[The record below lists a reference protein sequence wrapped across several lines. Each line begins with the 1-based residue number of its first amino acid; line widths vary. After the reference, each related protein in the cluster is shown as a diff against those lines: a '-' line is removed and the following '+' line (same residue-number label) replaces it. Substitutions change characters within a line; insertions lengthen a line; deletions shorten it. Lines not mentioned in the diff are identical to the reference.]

1 VYAIAD
7 VQVRQTDTA
16 GNLSAA
22 ATNAAAINT
31 DMTNAAP
38 SFALNTDSGS
48 LISDK
53 LTNDATVD
61 VTLAS
66 DVDSWE
72 YSVDGGTTWATGTGT
87 SFELAD
93 DTAYAIDDVQV
104 RQTDTA
110 GNLSTPATNTAAI
123 ETDMTNAGPS
133 FALNTDTGSSISDK
147 LTNDATIVV
156 TLAADVAS
164 WRYSSNGGTTW
175 SMGSG
180 TSFELANNQD
190 YSIGSIKVE
199 QTDNAGNTSDIRSNS
214 VQFSTDMIA
223 PAKPSFTLPTD
234 TGQSSSD
241 AITNASTVS
250 VSLASEPVTWEYSL
264 DAGTTWNAGTIWN
277 AGSATSFELADDTAY
292 SIGEIQVR
300 QTDAA
305 GNTSDAITST
315 TAITTDMTVAA
326 VGISLANDT
335 GFSNSDGISNDS
347 TVNVSLAGDVA
358 SWQYSLDAGATWS
371 TGVSTSFELA
381 NDTPYTTEQVQV
393 KQTDVAGNTSDAASA
408 AITFTTDQTVAVGTL
423 ALATDTG
430 RYSTDELTNDAT
442 VNVTLASDVAS
453 WEYNLNNTVWQT
465 GSGTSFELAD
475 DTTYSGSD
483 IDIRQTDKA
492 GNVSEVNSF
501 TKTIRTDM
509 TVATPTLYSDSDSG
523 DSSTDWITNNNLI
536 YVNRETSDATY
547 IYSLDGG
554 TTWSDTETGSYFSMV
569 NNTTYA
575 IDDIQVIQTDIA
587 GNVSEMV
594 SNATEVK
601 EDSTAG
607 MISIALATD
616 TGTAANDNITNDLTV
631 DVTLTTDVSN
641 WRYTVNGGAN
651 WATGSGNSFEL
662 AKNTV
667 YSVGVIQVTQTDIAG
682 NTTNVF
688 RNSDIITT
696 DTSTNTVVSFTSETD
711 DGNYKEGDPIQ
722 LTATTSEVVKEG
734 MAFVVTLDSGKT
746 VTLTAAADGLTLVG
760 SYVIGAGDN
769 STDLTISSITSGDVT
784 DIASNILDTD
794 ISDTSNLAANSD
806 LVVNTTAP
814 TNTLT
819 NATYNVA
826 TDTLVLTG
834 TNINSLLSTG
844 ETSSTNIIGNFDF
857 TKFQWD
863 FDSDNT
869 DNMVSRPEMFTSV
882 EATNDTTLT
891 LNLSYYGALA
901 LEGTAGFDNLT
912 VDDSIEITAG
922 FSGDTAGN
930 VSTTDAADIAAT
942 IPAAENI
949 VVFDLV
955 GGTSSDHS
963 GQIFKVD
970 TPYTIYIRVDSD
982 VSNYLKTDEN
992 SGNGTWNKWGGA
1004 ENLGNDDRIILV
1016 GNNNNDGIEGMHGG
1030 DITDVGEN
1038 NNAIVYRT
1046 SINISHVLEVGG
1058 NGVVIRLNTWGPT
1071 SRDIWDGNVQG
1082 MSLDNG
1088 ASNDLFTNTMPIG
1101 IMTSQGLA

>member
-1 VYAIAD
+1 
-7 VQVRQTDTA
+7 
-16 GNLSAA
+16 
-22 ATNAAAINT
+22 
-31 DMTNAAP
+31 
-38 SFALNTDSGS
+38 
-48 LISDK
+48 
-53 LTNDATVD
+53 
-61 VTLAS
+61 
-66 DVDSWE
+66 
-72 YSVDGGTTWATGTGT
+72 
-87 SFELAD
+87 
-93 DTAYAIDDVQV
+93 
-104 RQTDTA
+104 
-110 GNLSTPATNTAAI
+110 
-123 ETDMTNAGPS
+123 
-133 FALNTDTGSSISDK
+133 
-147 LTNDATIVV
+147 
-156 TLAADVAS
+156 
-164 WRYSSNGGTTW
+164 
-175 SMGSG
+175 
-180 TSFELANNQD
+180 
-190 YSIGSIKVE
+190 
-199 QTDNAGNTSDIRSNS
+199 
-214 VQFSTDMIA
+214 
-223 PAKPSFTLPTD
+223 
-234 TGQSSSD
+234 
-241 AITNASTVS
+241 
-250 VSLASEPVTWEYSL
+250 
-264 DAGTTWNAGTIWN
+264 
-277 AGSATSFELADDTAY
+277 
-292 SIGEIQVR
+292 
-300 QTDAA
+300 
-305 GNTSDAITST
+305 
-315 TAITTDMTVAA
+315 
-326 VGISLANDT
+326 
-335 GFSNSDGISNDS
+335 
-347 TVNVSLAGDVA
+347 
-358 SWQYSLDAGATWS
+358 
-371 TGVSTSFELA
+371 
-381 NDTPYTTEQVQV
+381 
-393 KQTDVAGNTSDAASA
+393 
-408 AITFTTDQTVAVGTL
+408 
-423 ALATDTG
+423 
-430 RYSTDELTNDAT
+430 
-442 VNVTLASDVAS
+442 
-453 WEYNLNNTVWQT
+453 
-465 GSGTSFELAD
+465 
-475 DTTYSGSD
+475 
-483 IDIRQTDKA
+483 
-492 GNVSEVNSF
+492 
-501 TKTIRTDM
+501 M

-992 SGNGTWNKWGGA
+992 SGHGINGEG
-1004 ENLGNDDRIILV
+1004 LRI
-1016 GNNNNDGIEGMHGG
+1016 
-1030 DITDVGEN
+1030 
-1038 NNAIVYRT
+1038 
-1046 SINISHVLEVGG
+1046 
-1058 NGVVIRLNTWGPT
+1058 
-1071 SRDIWDGNVQG
+1071 
-1082 MSLDNG
+1082 
-1088 ASNDLFTNTMPIG
+1088 
-1101 IMTSQGLA
+1101 